1 MIRLRGNRKPKGCNQ
16 TGTASECLHRWSGR
30 PATNCPEERY
40 AVAVLSAR
48 LPSNLSVARHPS
60 LIGVCWRTPTLWS
73 LDIGDQLSLYAAGGR
88 EPQKLCQ
95 GRAIDGAVP
104 FGRQLTDQSTGK
116 RIRCASV

>member
-30 PATNCPEERY
+30 PATNCTEERD

-48 LPSNLSVARHPS
+48 LPATLSVARHPS

-73 LDIGDQLSLYAAGGR
+73 LAIGDQLHLYAAAGR
-88 EPQKLCQ
+88 QPKKLCQ
-95 GRAIDGAVP
+95 VREINGVFALGRH
-104 FGRQLTDQSTGK
+104 LKDQ
-116 RIRCASV
+116 RP